1 MKLFK
6 LLTLILIAQ
15 LTFSNELILKAN
27 SKALLK
33 INTKNF
39 SDKLGLKKHNKV
51 IYNPWRKK
59 SYHYS
64 GYNFYEILDVVY
76 GPKWRE
82 FRTIS
87 FKAADGYQQL
97 ASIKKMINNR
107 KTGFLAIGE
116 VNNNGFTKFTRKK
129 KTIDPG
135 PLYLLWEGFNKDS
148 KVSHGDDLKWPY
160 QLVEINLKN

>member
-6 LLTLILIAQ
+6 LLTLFLITQ
-15 LTFSNELILKAN
+15 LTFSNELLLKVN
-27 SKALLK
+27 NKTLLK
-33 INTKNF
+33 INTNNF
-39 SDKLGLKKHNKV
+39 SSKLGLKKHNKL
-51 IYNPWRKK
+51 IYNPWRKE

-64 GYNFYEILDVVY
+64 GFNFYEILDITY

-82 FRTIS
+82 YRTIS
-87 FKAADGYQQL
+87 FKATDGYQQVS
-97 ASIKKMINNR
+97 SIKKMISNRNN
-107 KTGFLAIGE
+107 GFLATGE
-116 VNNNGFTKFTRKK
+116 VNQNGFTKFTRKE